1 MKAMRVKWKNCALAL
16 SAAIIFFTLF
26 SVAAHA
32 QTPPNCPNG
41 VELEVNA
48 PQSTQGSLLR
58 VEVHNTSSLTEVKG
72 EWAGHEVSFW
82 QDEADS
88 SIRRALLGIDL
99 GQEPGPQKFSLTAK
113 SPSGESVS
121 CSADVTVKDGHFVV
135 EKLTVAQK
143 FVEPSAEDEA
153 RAEKEGERLH
163 EIYAARTPE
172 KMWHGVFRFPL
183 SGARRGSNFGS
194 RRILNGE
201 TRSPHTGLDIHAAMG
216 TPVHASQR
224 GRVMLAEEF
233 YYAGNAIVLDH
244 GMGVYTFYCHLSE
257 IDVKEGDV
265 VEVGALIGRVGA
277 TGRVTGP
284 HLHWGLEVNE
294 SRVNPLQILP
304 ALPPPKKKRPAAQS
318 HP

>member
-1 MKAMRVKWKNCALAL
+1 MALL
-16 SAAIIFFTLF
+16 SAGF
-26 SVAAHA
+26 SPISTRA
-32 QTPPNCPNG
+32 QALQDCPPNISLKFSPAQSLQGNLLQ
-41 VELEVNA
+41 VEL
-48 PQSTQGSLLR
+48 
-58 VEVHNTSSLTEVKG
+58 HSSAALTEVKG
-72 EWAGHEVSFW
+72 EWSGHQVSFW
-82 QDEADS
+82 QDEADPN
-88 SIRRALLGIDL
+88 IRGALLGIDL
-99 GQEPGPQKFSLTAK
+99 AQEPGLGKFVVTEKLQ
-113 SPSGESVS
+113 SGEGVS
-121 CSADVTVKDGHFVV
+121 CSAELTVKEGHFVV
-135 EKLTVAQK
+135 EKLTVDQR
-143 FVEPSAEDEA
+143 FVEPSPEDAA
-153 RAEKEGERLH
+153 RAEREGERLH

-172 KMWHGVFRFPL
+172 KMWNGAFRFPL

-201 TRSPHTGLDIHAAMG
+201 TRSPHTGLDIHAATG

-224 GRVMLAEEF
+224 GRVMLADDL

-265 VEVGALIGRVGA
+265 VDAGALIGRVGA

-304 ALPPPKKKRPAAQS
+304 PLPPPKKKRPTAQS
-318 HP
+318 HQ